1 MPHRQ
6 LLNALEREVPG
17 LRVSGAMLD
26 RLSYSRDCWPL
37 LQIRLQARRHGALPG
52 VVVWPRSNE
61 EVASVYRFAAA
72 RRVPVTPVGSG
83 SGVCGGAVPEEQ
95 GIVLDLKM
103 LMDPLDI
110 RASDGIAE
118 GGVGWVGQNLEDE
131 LNRAGVTAGHFPSSI
146 MCSTLG
152 GWMVARGA
160 GQLSTRYGKFED
172 RVRAFD
178 WVFPDGSSERIRLDG
193 GPGEGMAELLMGSE
207 GTLGAATRIAFRV
220 DPLPEVRLFRSWT
233 FPTVEEAI
241 IALRQVMQAGLHPA
255 VVRLYDP
262 LDTLLARNLSA
273 DGGSE
278 KAAGQTLMK
287 RVGKALMHQ
296 AERLA
301 LVQPGLV
308 QSVGE
313 RLVDHS
319 LLILMHQ
326 GPAQATAWQAKAT
339 DDILAAAGG
348 VSAGEKPGR
357 AWFAHR
363 YDVSFKQARL
373 YASGGFVDTMEV
385 AFPWRNLARGYHAVR
400 EALRGEALVLAHFSH
415 VYPEG
420 GSIYFTF
427 TSTRGEARANEA
439 HYAELWRRGLDA
451 VLRSGGTIS
460 HHHGVG
466 LLKARWMA
474 DEWGAA
480 YDWLHDIK
488 TALDPERIANPGKL
502 GI

>member
-6 LLNALEREVPG
+6 LLHAIEREIPG
-17 LRVSGAMLD
+17 LRASADPLD
-26 RLSYSRDCWPL
+26 RLAYSRDCWPL
-37 LQIRLQARRHGALPG
+37 LQIRLQARRSGALPG
-52 VVVWPRSNE
+52 VVVWPKSTD
-61 EVASVYRFAAA
+61 EVAAVYRFASS

-95 GIVLDLKM
+95 GIVLDLKA
-103 LMDPLDI
+103 LTGPLDV
-110 RASDGIAE
+110 RVEDGIAE
-118 GGVGWVGQNLEDE
+118 AGVGWVGQNLEDA

-172 RVRAFD
+172 RVRGFE
-178 WVFPDGSSERIRLDG
+178 WVFPDGSVEQLTLDG
-193 GPGEGMAELLMGSE
+193 GADEGLAELLMGSE
-207 GTLGAATRIAFRV
+207 GTMGAATRIAFRV
-220 DPLPEVRLFRSWT
+220 DPVAETRLFRSWT
-233 FPTVEEAI
+233 FRSVDDAI
-241 IALRQVMQAGLHPA
+241 VALRQVMQAGLHPA

-273 DGGSE
+273 DGASAKDSGGFLR
-278 KAAGQTLMK
+278 K
-287 RVGKALMHQ
+287 VGKALMHQ
-296 AERLA
+296 AERVA
-301 LVQPGLV
+301 LVQPGIV
-308 QSVGE
+308 QALGE
-313 RLVDHS
+313 RLVDHA
-319 LLILMHQ
+319 LLILMHE
-326 GPAQATAWQAKAT
+326 GPSAATAWQARAT
-339 DDILAAAGG
+339 DEILAGAGG
-348 VSAGEKPGR
+348 VSAGEEPGR

-373 YASGGFVDTMEV
+373 YGAGGFVDTMEV
-385 AFPWRNLARGYHAVR
+385 AFPWRQLAKGYHAVR
-400 EALRGEALVLAHFSH
+400 EALMGEALVLAHFSH

-427 TSTRGEARANEA
+427 TSTRGEPRRNEA

-474 DEWGAA
+474 DEWGGA
-480 YDWLHDIK
+480 YDWLRDVK
-488 TALDPERIANPGKL
+488 TAIDPERIANPGKL
-502 GI
+502 GL